1 MLDKLKRNPEVVVA
15 LAVAIV
21 LPIIFTGNSK
31 IWVAVSFGVFV
42 VAFGRK
48 IWGAITGK
56 LDERAA
62 SIEAEIEEA
71 QRLRE
76 EAQKLLASY
85 EAQRKEAEQEAD
97 QIVAHAKEEAERES
111 VRARETLEATLKRRS
126 ELAVQRIRHAEEEA
140 LAEVRREAATLAVR
154 AAAVIIRDNMDEA
167 RASSLIENSIEEA
180 RAKLH

>member
-1 MLDKLKRNPEVVVA
+1 MLGKMKRNPEVVIA

-21 LPIIFTGNSK
+21 LPIIFTGDSK

-48 IWGAITGK
+48 IWGAIAGK
-56 LDERAA
+56 LDERTA
-62 SIEAEIEEA
+62 SIENEIEEA

-76 EAQKLLASY
+76 EAQTLLASY
-85 EAQRKEAEQEAD
+85 EAQRKEAEKEAE
-97 QIVAHAKEEAERES
+97 QIVEHAKQEAERES
-111 VRARETLEATLKRRS
+111 IRARETLEATLKRRS

-154 AAAVIIRDNMDEA
+154 AAAVIIRENMDET
-167 RASSLIENSIEEA
+167 RADGLIQNSIEEA